1 MILRDL
7 LEVIKE
13 EVQSVLETNSATTGD
28 TNIFDD
34 LPAVDLHI
42 DDNNQMSISIQAMFH
57 SPDNGKVNV
66 ILTNP
71 QIKQNIVNAIQQG
84 AQKLFRSTIHGL
96 AGEPFGLKEKQ
107 DNMKLSELKQIIRQ
121 EIQSVLTEAKKAK
134 KKTKLD
140 PVGKEDA
147 DIDNDGD
154 VDSSDKYLKKRR
166 SAIGKN
172 ITKQKKAGK

>member
-7 LEVIKE
+7 LQVIKE
-13 EVQSVLETNSATTGD
+13 EVQSVLEADSATTGD
-28 TNIFDD
+28 TDLYDD

-57 SPDNGKVNV
+57 SPDNGKVNI

-107 DNMKLSELKQIIRQ
+107 DNMKISELKKIIRQ

-134 KKTKLD
+134 KKVSKNAKPDFLD
-140 PVGKEDA
+140 MDK
-147 DIDNDGD
+147 DGD
-154 VDSSDKYLKKRR
+154 KKEPMKKALKDKE
-166 SAIGKN
+166 
-172 ITKQKKAGK
+172 KKAGK